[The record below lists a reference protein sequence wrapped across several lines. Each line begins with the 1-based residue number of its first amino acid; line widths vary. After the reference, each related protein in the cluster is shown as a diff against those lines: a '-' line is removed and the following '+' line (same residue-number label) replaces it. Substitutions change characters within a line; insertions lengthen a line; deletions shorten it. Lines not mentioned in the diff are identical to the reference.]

1 MVFFSNP
8 RENEDLRHRHVL
20 DTISS
25 ELVRLF
31 TIVNKRNTIH
41 RTRSEASNLTK
52 EKESYDDLLPRIV
65 TLGEEI
71 QMLQKSKSELSR
83 YLTCCEV
90 CVIFFVCN
98 NKHYQ
103 LLRQFRRSR
112 QISSLVSQ
120 RDLQN

>member
-1 MVFFSNP
+1 LVFFSNP
-8 RENEDLRHRHVL
+8 RENEDLRHRQVL

-83 YLTCCEV
+83 YLTCCKV
-90 CVIFFVCN
+90 CVIFFV
-98 NKHYQ
+98 
-103 LLRQFRRSR
+103 
-112 QISSLVSQ
+112 
-120 RDLQN
+120 